1 MSNLQTAKEFIKL
14 YQERI
19 LFGVIIVLIAVIS
32 FRAGM
37 IKEREQQSME
47 LKVFLNNEQK
57 LNVEDKKA
65 IALGK
70 AVQRKGLTETVES
83 SIVSR
88 ENEKECQFVGS
99 KNSDKYHTMSCQW
112 ASRIK
117 PENIVCFESVEE
129 AERRG
134 YIPASCNK

>member
-1 MSNLQTAKEFIKL
+1 MSNLQTVKKFIEL

-19 LFGVIIVLIAVIS
+19 LFGVIIFLVAAIS
-32 FRAGM
+32 FKAGIM
-37 IKEREQQSME
+37 KEREQESTE

-57 LNVEDKKA
+57 LDLEDKKA

-83 SIVSR
+83 SIVLK
-88 ENEKECQFVGS
+88 ENKKECQFVGS

-117 PENIVCFESVEE
+117 PENIVCFGSIEE
-129 AERRG
+129 AAKTG
-134 YIPASCNK
+134 YVPASCNK